1 MRIPIRHFLG
11 LATAA
16 GLVLSLAPQGALA
29 AGEAAAGKA
38 KFDIFCASCHGATGA
53 GDGPVS
59 VAANPPPRNF
69 QKADF
74 KFDTDGDGK
83 LGTDADLKAVISNG
97 AGKYGGNQL
106 MAPWGGTLSGADLD
120 NVIAFVRSLKK

>member
-1 MRIPIRHFLG
+1 MMVPLRSFLG

-16 GLVLSLAPQGALA
+16 GLALALAPQGALA
-29 AGEAAAGKA
+29 ADAAAGKA

-53 GDGPVS
+53 GDGPVAA
-59 VAANPPPRNF
+59 AANPPPRNF
-69 QKADF
+69 QKGEF
-74 KFDTDGDGK
+74 KFDTNKDGK
-83 LGTDADLKAVISNG
+83 PGTDADLKDVISNG

-120 NVIAFVRSLKK
+120 NVVAYVRSLKK

>member
-1 MRIPIRHFLG
+1 MMLSSRRILG

-16 GLVLSLAPQGALA
+16 GLALAFAPQASLAG
-29 AGEAAAGKA
+29 GDAAAGKA
-38 KFDIFCASCHGATGA
+38 KFDIFCASCHGAAGA
-53 GDGPVS
+53 GDGPVA

-69 QKADF
+69 QKGDF

-83 LGTDADLKAVISNG
+83 PGTDADLKAVISNG

>member
-1 MRIPIRHFLG
+1 MMLPIRSLLG

-16 GLVLSLAPQGALA
+16 GLVLSLAPQSARA
-29 AGEAAAGKA
+29 AGDPTAGKA

-53 GDGPVS
+53 GDGPVAA
-59 VAANPPPRNF
+59 AANPPPRNF
-69 QKADF
+69 QKAEF
-74 KFDTDGDGK
+74 KFDTDKDGK
-83 LGTDADLKAVISNG
+83 VGTDADLKNVISNG

-120 NVIAFVRSLKK
+120 NVIAFVRTLKK